1 MATDEELFSDASFE
15 RFRRFKDEVGENLSA
30 VNRVGDQLRS
40 FFEWTTYDEAY
51 KLGPKP
57 DLEAFEECAHHLRE
71 ALAALERVR
80 VSCEGRCTAEYDG
93 HRCEKDNH
101 HEGNHETHEGEL
113 LHVWGCV
120 FYTNAEKQG

>member
-1 MATDEELFSDASFE
+1 MADYVLHPGEWDNYDV
-15 RFRRFKDEVGENLSA
+15 FREKKLNLQQAESSLGFA
-30 VNRVGDQLRS
+30 VSGLESPV
-40 FFEWTTYDEAY
+40 YDEAY